1 MQGAFGFNIEITM
14 MLKEV
19 KITITVSSEFAEYIK
34 QLVAPHVRPK
44 TAIPLPKPPIS
55 QAEWLLKTPEGK
67 QFAQDCMKFKYS
79 RLSHKQLI
87 QLATKLYYKTYGI
100 DPTNKARQYIPCRG
114 FRDFVFGCFY
124 LPVAGRICIEL
135 GWRQIFPGLSI
146 N

>member
-100 DPTNKARQYIPCRG
+100 DPTNKARQYIPEMTAAYIQNKMLVKALTEG
-114 FRDFVFGCFY
+114 LNFRPKPTLV
-124 LPVAGRICIEL
+124 
-135 GWRQIFPGLSI
+135 I
-146 N
+146 NNE